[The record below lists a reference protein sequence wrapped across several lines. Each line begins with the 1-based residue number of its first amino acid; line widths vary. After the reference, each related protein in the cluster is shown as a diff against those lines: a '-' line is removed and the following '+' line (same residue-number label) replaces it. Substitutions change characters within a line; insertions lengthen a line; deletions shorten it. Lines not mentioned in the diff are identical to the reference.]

1 MKQFIFFTGFLI
13 LFSCKEE
20 NKAIAQDVMDK
31 DKFIEVLKDKSL
43 AEAALN
49 VNVKNVDGAK
59 FDSVYNFNV
68 YKENGVTRAQYDSTL
83 KYYSAKPN
91 EFKEVMEEVLEKL
104 NLEKAK
110 H

>member
-1 MKQFIFFTGFLI
+1 MKPLIFFLGVLFLS
-13 LFSCKEE
+13 SCKEE
-20 NKAIAQDVMDK
+20 RATIPQDVMDRE
-31 DKFIEVLKDKSL
+31 KFIEVLKDKSL

-68 YKENGVTRAQYDSTL
+68 YKENGITRAQYDSTL
-83 KYYSAKPN
+83 KYYSAKPK
-91 EFKEVMEEVLEKL
+91 EFKEVMDEVLEKL

-110 H
+110 R